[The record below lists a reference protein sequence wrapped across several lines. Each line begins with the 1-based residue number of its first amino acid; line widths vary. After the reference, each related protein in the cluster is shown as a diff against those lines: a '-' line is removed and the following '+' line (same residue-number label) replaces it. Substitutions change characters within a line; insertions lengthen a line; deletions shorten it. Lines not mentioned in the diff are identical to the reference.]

1 MTNLKR
7 RVASHKIQRFLQNNK
22 VTFFFQKKS
31 MQSDH
36 WRLLKKKIANIQ
48 GVASLN
54 IKNRRDRR
62 EIQSLILSR
71 FAAQEGVTTLL
82 NSSPLSFPPLH
93 ANHRDHINS
102 SNVLRENLHIS
113 GETNPVSSSFQG
125 KNEVLFFSE
134 EKKTRQPHIGKKS
147 GLEIAEHLC
156 NLLYT
161 PNLILGSDS
170 LEKMARLSHE
180 LNLDSN
186 LIFMGGWDRDHLINH
201 LDSLKLQEI
210 PRDIWKEGLSFFSLS
225 YGRPCFFL
233 ASLLERNKRNFL
245 FLLKEYKEQLATRL
259 KEENGVLSKE
269 KTQGSKIEI

>member
-82 NSSPLSFPPLH
+82 NSSPLH
-93 ANHRDHINS
+93 ADDRDHINS

-113 GETNPVSSSFQG
+113 GENNPVSSSFQG
-125 KNEVLFFSE
+125 KNKVLFSSPE
-134 EKKTRQPHIGKKS
+134 EKTRQPHIEKKS

-170 LEKMARLSHE
+170 LEKMARLSYE

-201 LDSLKLQEI
+201 LDSHKLQEI
-210 PRDIWKEGLSFFSLS
+210 PCDIWKEGLSFFSLS

-259 KEENGVLSKE
+259 KEEKVVLSKE
-269 KTQGSKIEI
+269 KTQGSKIEV